1 MFRFCTA
8 YPFECNSKNAK
19 QILTASNSAGK
30 KKYGGLKMAN
40 INMIRVAARLKE
52 MFGEKIDMSDF
63 PTDNSNHFET
73 RAIAALALMM
83 TCGLNSQHSSMHITD
98 GYHDMGIDAI
108 YLDDSQKQLIVI
120 QSKWRGEGTGSITQG
135 EMQSFVEG
143 IKRIINFDLD
153 GANEKILKKK
163 SDIDFSL
170 TTIGYQIHVLFAHT
184 GNNLVDKYAK
194 RSLTDLMSTT
204 NDDISTLIIY
214 DEITFKEIYTYL
226 AQGQNPESI
235 ALDDV
240 ILNNWGKVDAPY
252 SAYYGTISAAAI
264 GEWFKNYGNA
274 LFAKNIRFYKGST
287 EVNDGMRRT
296 LLQEPENFF
305 YYNNGIK
312 MLCKSIIRKARDS
325 TTNVTGLFALEGI
338 SLVNGAQTAGTIGSV
353 YVQAPEQ
360 VAKAY
365 VMIQIIDLSN
375 APSKAAAQIT
385 KLSNTQ
391 NRIDSKDFASLD
403 TEQDRLRTEL
413 AFSNYIYLY
422 KSGDTVTDVEHQI
435 TFDEAIVALACWHG
449 ELSYATMAKRNIG
462 ALSDDIAKTPYKAL
476 FNPSTNS
483 FVLINS
489 VMAIRKIESF
499 LQVRKEQL
507 VGRERLVCV
516 HANRFISY
524 CILQSIKMNENY
536 DNTVLKSEFFER
548 TVLTQIDQLIPQIVI
563 HMNNLYTDNSYP
575 ANIFKNAGKCK
586 EIYQLLKK

>member
-1 MFRFCTA
+1 
-8 YPFECNSKNAK
+8 
-19 QILTASNSAGK
+19 
-30 KKYGGLKMAN
+30 MAN

-52 MFGEKIDMSDF
+52 MFDEKIDMSDF
-63 PTDNSNHFET
+63 PSGSSSHFET

-83 TCGLNSQHSSMHITD
+83 ICGLDSQQSSIHITD

-108 YLDDSQKQLIVI
+108 YLDNTQKQLIVI
-120 QSKWRGEGTGSITQG
+120 QSKWRGEGTGSISQD
-135 EMQSFVEG
+135 EMNSFVEG

-153 GANEKILKKK
+153 GANQRILQKKT
-163 SDIDFSL
+163 DIDYSL
-170 TTIGYQIHVLFAHT
+170 TTFGYQIHVLFVHT
-184 GNNLVDKYAK
+184 GNSFVTKYIK
-194 RSLTDLMSTT
+194 RPLTDLMNTT

-235 ALDDV
+235 SLDDV
-240 ILNNWGKVDAPY
+240 ILNNWGKIDEPY

-264 GEWFKNYGNA
+264 GEWYKNYGNA
-274 LFAKNIRFYKGST
+274 LFAKNIRFYKGNT
-287 EVNDGMRRT
+287 EVNDGMKRT
-296 LLQEPENFF
+296 LLQEPENFY

-312 MLCKSIIRKARDS
+312 ILCESIKRKAKDS
-325 TTNVTGLFALEGI
+325 TTNTTGLFTLQGI

-353 YVQAPEQ
+353 YHQAPEQ
-360 VAKAY
+360 VVKAY
-365 VMIQIIDLSN
+365 VMVQIIDLSK
-375 APSKAAAQIT
+375 AQSTAAAQIT

-413 AFSNYIYLY
+413 AFSHFIYLY
-422 KSGDTVTDVEHQI
+422 KSGDTVTDFEHQI

-449 ELSYATMAKRNIG
+449 DLSYATIAKRNIG
-462 ALSDDIAKTPYKAL
+462 ALSEDINKPPYKAL

-483 FVLINS
+483 FILLNS
-489 VMAIRKIESF
+489 VMAIRKIESI

-524 CILQSIKMNENY
+524 CILQVVKINENY
-536 DNTVLKSEFFER
+536 TNEILKSELLESI
-548 TVLTQIDQLIPQIVI
+548 VYPIIDQLISQIVVQ
-563 HMNNLYTDNSYP
+563 MNTLYTDNSYP

-586 EIYQLLKK
+586 EIYNLIYNG

>member
-1 MFRFCTA
+1 
-8 YPFECNSKNAK
+8 
-19 QILTASNSAGK
+19 
-30 KKYGGLKMAN
+30 MAN
-40 INMIRVAARLKE
+40 INMMRVASRLKE
-52 MFGEKIDMSDF
+52 LFSEEIDMSDF
-63 PTDNSNHFET
+63 PSDSSNHFET
-73 RAIAALALMM
+73 RAIASLALMM
-83 TCGLNSQHSSMHITD
+83 ICGLNPQQSCVHITD

-108 YLDDSQKQLIVI
+108 YLDDTQKQLIVI
-120 QSKWRGEGTGSITQG
+120 QSKWRSEGTGSISQE

-153 GANEKILKKK
+153 GANKKILKKK
-163 SDIDFSL
+163 GDIDFSL
-170 TTIGYQIHVLFAHT
+170 TTFGYQIHVLFAHT
-184 GNNLVDKYAK
+184 GNSLVSEYA
-194 RSLTDLMSTT
+194 RRPLTELMNTT

-235 ALDDV
+235 TLDDV

-264 GEWFKNYGNA
+264 GEWYKEYGNS

-287 EVNDGMRRT
+287 EVNDGIKRT

-312 MLCKSIIRKARDS
+312 VLCESIKRKAKDS
-325 TTNVTGLFALEGI
+325 TTNATGLFTLQGI
-338 SLVNGAQTAGTIGSV
+338 SLVNGAQTAGTIGNV
-353 YVQAPEQ
+353 YLQAPEQ
-360 VAKAY
+360 VVKAY

-375 APSKAAAQIT
+375 AKTKEVTQIT

-413 AFSNYIYLY
+413 AFSHYIYLY
-422 KSGDTVTDVEHQI
+422 KSGDTITDLEHQI

-449 ELSYATMAKRNIG
+449 DLSYATMAKRNIG
-462 ALSDDIAKTPYKAL
+462 ALSEDINKTPYKAL
-476 FNPSTNS
+476 FNSSTNS

-489 VMAIRKIESF
+489 VIAIRKIESY
-499 LQVRKEQL
+499 LQVKKEQL

-516 HANRFISY
+516 HANRFIAY
-524 CILQSIKMNENY
+524 CILQSIKADTNY
-536 DNTVLKSEFFER
+536 NNDVLKADYIER
-548 TVLTQIDQLIPQIVI
+548 IIRAKIDQLIPQIVL
-563 HMNNLYTDNSYP
+563 HMNDLYSDSSYP
-575 ANIFKNAGKCK
+575 ANIFKNVGKCK
-586 EIYQLLKK
+586 EIYQCISV